1 MKIIYTLLLST
12 IFLAAMSQPNCNVY
26 KEDESCYQ
34 ACLESRKAIQNPQG
48 SKASQEHFDRAI
60 RYCPTFDYAH
70 FEKAVP
76 YLKNGRFLE
85 WKGMI
90 DKAVELN
97 PEAYLSYR
105 ASCVYQFFRD
115 YRSVIIDLERLE
127 SLINYDIGHSQNG
140 EYHMNMI
147 KALCYRG
154 LGQKQKAI
162 ETIETQLKKQDHL
175 LGNYD
180 YLHLGV
186 LYLEE
191 DNMTTAIR
199 YLEMQ
204 VEHNSYIA
212 EGYYFLGKAYLRQD
226 DKEKAKANFELA
238 KTKYLQGYHRID
250 PYVEPM
256 DTVTLEEIEE
266 ALQQL

>member
-1 MKIIYTLLLST
+1 MKIIYTLLFST
-12 IFLAAMSQPNCNVY
+12 AFFVSTAQPNCNIY

-48 SKASQEHFDRAI
+48 SRASQEHFDRAI
-60 RYCPTFDYAH
+60 ELCPTFDYAY

-85 WKGMI
+85 WNRMI
-90 DKAVELN
+90 NKAVELN

-105 ASCVYQFFRD
+105 ASCIYQFFRD
-115 YRSVIIDLERLE
+115 YKRVLIDLERLE
-127 SLINYDIGHSQNG
+127 SIINYDIGHSQNG
-140 EYHMNMI
+140 EYHMNII

-162 ETIETQLKKQDHL
+162 KTIETQLKKQDHL

-180 YLHLGV
+180 YLHLGT

-191 DNMTTAIR
+191 NNITKAIQ

-212 EGYYFLGKAYLRQD
+212 EGYYFLGKAYLKNNE
-226 DKEKAKANFELA
+226 KEKAIANFELA
-238 KTKYLQGYHRID
+238 KVKYLQGYHRFD

-266 ALQQL
+266 ALQ